1 MEESKT
7 NDKSITQ
14 FPYPPPRG
22 ANKIYKCD
30 TVFPSGEARKKA
42 HSQTPIPY
50 KIHKE
55 KANRSFLI
63 SAPRREQSKGCRI
76 GYPLCL

>member
-14 FPYPPPRG
+14 FPYIR
-22 ANKIYKCD
+22 
-30 TVFPSGEARKKA
+30 
-42 HSQTPIPY
+42 
-50 KIHKE
+50 
-55 KANRSFLI
+55 
-63 SAPRREQSKGCRI
+63 PRREQSKGCRI